1 MLACFLACPPNC
13 PGNLEEPR
21 PAQPRRNLFVSLSP
35 QLFPSAC
42 TVHAR
47 PNQPI
52 TLLLSLAPVLASG
65 WLAGWAGWAGWAA
78 DVADKV
84 RSYSTSDFFGE
95 IALISDDNTRTATV
109 KVASGSA
116 TYLRLARP
124 DIDDDLLHLIRT
136 AATLDLGDLRFAGD
150 MEAQLEESR
159 EECASKYSE
168 CTLCDAAAAAAAA
181 AAA

>member
-1 MLACFLACPPNC
+1 MLSWLSPKLPW
-13 PGNLEEPR
+13 EPR
-21 PAQPRRNLFVSLSP
+21 GTSPSPAAPKPVRVPLSTTVPLCLYCTRSTEPADNTTAFVGTG
-35 QLFPSAC
+35 AC
-42 TVHAR
+42 
-47 PNQPI
+47 I
-52 TLLLSLAPVLASG
+52 